1 MAQATTGG
9 FSVTGLLQNVDNI
22 GHTYVQ
28 STYQSL
34 VNNLDSQGLGGSVA
48 TLMLT
53 LYLVLWGYSIWA
65 GTAQGSPTEICWR
78 LFRVFIIYTMAL
90 KWAEFQTLAYNFIND
105 APESIGRAM
114 LSASSTGYSS
124 TGDVQNGLQQVIDIT
139 NDAAEKFVKN
149 AGVLSWGVYIY
160 AGTFQLVMYA
170 LVGIAIAAIVLAKVM
185 TWILLAT
192 APIFILLMLFAF
204 TARYTIGW
212 INAIILFFV
221 VQIIIYAFL
230 AFYLSLIT
238 GVLNALAAKASTV
251 TVVWGDILPVELMGV
266 IGIFLMIQ
274 IPAVAGMIVGTGG
287 FHWPVL
293 GRFLS
298 LGGGFR
304 KGRDRRPQAP
314 ALAGYP
320 PSIGPNSPGGPGLIS
335 PSPAPPVL
343 SPPAKQLSPP
353 PLLLPPPAHYSA
365 EAQRLAKQLKNNS

>member
-1 MAQATTGG
+1 M
-9 FSVTGLLQNVDNI
+9 DNI

-53 LYLVLWGYSIWA
+53 LYVVLWGYSIWA